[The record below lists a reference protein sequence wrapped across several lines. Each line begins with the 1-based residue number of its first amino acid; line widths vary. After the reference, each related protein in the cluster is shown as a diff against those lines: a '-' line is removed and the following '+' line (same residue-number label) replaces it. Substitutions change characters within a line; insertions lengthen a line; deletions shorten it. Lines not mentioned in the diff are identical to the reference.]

1 MADNFKQNKKD
12 AKEILETQLRIE
24 ETIKRQTASWSSYV
38 DAQKDGLE
46 NAKKIKQ
53 INERI
58 AVLTAENTAE
68 SKAEAAELEKQVD
81 YLRGLNKE
89 LLKTKTLLKA
99 AAKATSKWS
108 LEKLALGGKN
118 LLDMYNKMDKS
129 ARRNAVSIGMSAT
142 RMKQFKTV
150 AAGSAEQLTILGL
163 EVESAGEMMGAL
175 NEATGRQLMLS
186 VENVKA
192 IGNLSE
198 RLGMS
203 HQEVAGM
210 AGQMENFGFGV
221 EDSISLMSEI
231 SDISDKMGVNTQKVL
246 KKVGSNLKLVNKLN
260 FKDGVKGMAKMAAYT
275 EKYKL
280 SMEAVAGL
288 AEKVFRPEGA
298 IDAAANLQ
306 VLGGSLAQMGDPF
319 QMMYQARNAPEELAK
334 SITKAAAATAE
345 WDEAS
350 KEFKVNA
357 YELDRLKEA
366 SEATGISLDD
376 LVTTAKQ
383 TARMNMFEGMI
394 GKGVGK
400 DEKEFLTSIAQMKN
414 GKASINVGFDKNN
427 NAIWKPLSEFSN
439 AEVKTMM
446 QKKENDE
453 KAALMAQTTQE
464 RILNMWNSILAKL
477 MPALDGIEQE
487 WGPKLIKFGEYLI
500 GGIKSFL
507 DSPTMQKFALGLLAL
522 PTTLKLLSPIGF
534 LINLIRG
541 KIMWYKNGLALRKG
555 FEAGGVASPM
565 GRQSGAGSSFAK
577 ARERA
582 GITRGADG
590 RMVRNTSPISQTSPT
605 PQQTSPTGRQGGFMN
620 SLSKVRPSQLLALGA
635 AMIMIGGAIW
645 IVADAMVRMKEAG
658 VGFSEMMGVL
668 VGSLAIMIP
677 LVATLGMVGSL
688 TAGPI
693 LALGAA
699 FLMVGGAIW
708 LATQGFA
715 AMFEAIG
722 PNGDSILKAG
732 LGMLSMAGG
741 IAVLTASLVALG
753 VAAPIVGIGL
763 LALWGV
769 TELLVDTAEKLE
781 KTNIGTLVQD
791 INAIDKEKLSMLKG
805 LLSLSKDSKPIVVKF
820 DDLKVDGNIDLK
832 GGGGSVSM
840 LMQEPYLSK
849 LKDLIWD
856 AMEKGR
862 KSKYG

>member
-58 AVLTAENTAE
+58 AVLNAENTAE

-81 YLRGLNKE
+81 YLREVNKE

-99 AAKATSKWS
+99 AAKATTKWG
-108 LEKLALGGKN
+108 LEKLTVGSKN

-142 RMKQFKTV
+142 RMNQFKTV

-163 EVESAGEMMGAL
+163 GVESAGEMMGAL

-383 TARMNMFEGMI
+383 TAKMNMFEGMI

-427 NAIWKPLSEFSN
+427 KAIWKPLSEFSN
-439 AEVKTMM
+439 AEVKNMM
-446 QKKENDE
+446 LKKENDE
-453 KAALMAQTTQE
+453 TAALMAQTTQE

-487 WGPKLIKFGEYLI
+487 WGPKLIEFSKTLVN
-500 GGIKSFL
+500 GIKSFL
-507 DSPTMQKFALGLLAL
+507 DSPLLQKFVLGLFLL
-522 PTTLKLLSPIGF
+522 PTALKILSPLGF
-534 LINLIRG
+534 LINFFRN
-541 KIMWYKNGLALRKG
+541 KVMWYKSGVTMRKG
-555 FEAGGVASPM
+555 FDSAGVASPM

-590 RMVRNTSPISQTSPT
+590 RMVRNTSPT
-605 PQQTSPTGRQGGFMN
+605 PQASPQQASPTGRQGGFMN

-645 IVADAMVRMKEAG
+645 IVSDAMVRMKEAG

-722 PNGDSILKAG
+722 PNGGSILKAG